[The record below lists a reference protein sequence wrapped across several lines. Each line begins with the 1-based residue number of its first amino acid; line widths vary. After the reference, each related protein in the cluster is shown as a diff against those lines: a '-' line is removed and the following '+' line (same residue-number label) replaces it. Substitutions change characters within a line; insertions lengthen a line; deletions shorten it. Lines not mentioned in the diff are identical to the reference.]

1 MKLNLPRISKKLPKI
16 NIPPPRPLPKPK
28 VDMKILQKSV
38 GYITDIVS
46 VVPFV
51 RPILMATK
59 VGLNVVTKGES
70 GKYLKDDQKSNSGW
84 NMAPGGSLIQR
95 SLNDITKGKS
105 GDWIS
110 KNTIDIPKLSLSV
123 INKNLPPKYNPTK
136 IIPTLLQNNDIK
148 KNTLTRPIEFINK
161 PSLLPFIEQKKY
173 IPPSTI
179 AFRKIPF
186 NDTGKSIGNITKQPI
201 LPPYI
206 PISIEKEIIKPSVI
220 EYKEPTST
228 LANSY
233 KPIQVSIPTLD
244 KFNRIENKVVEI
256 EQKNTNFDMT
266 IPVVTILGICLILYI
281 RK

>member
-38 GYITDIVS
+38 GYITDVIS
-46 VVPFV
+46 AVPFV
-51 RPILMATK
+51 RPIIMGAK
-59 VGLNVVTKGES
+59 VGLNVLTKGES

-123 INKNLPPKYNPTK
+123 INKNLPPKYNATK

-148 KNTLTRPIEFINK
+148 KNTLTRPI
-161 PSLLPFIEQKKY
+161 
-173 IPPSTI
+173 
-179 AFRKIPF
+179 
-186 NDTGKSIGNITKQPI
+186 
-201 LPPYI
+201 
-206 PISIEKEIIKPSVI
+206 
-220 EYKEPTST
+220 
-228 LANSY
+228 
-233 KPIQVSIPTLD
+233 
-244 KFNRIENKVVEI
+244 
-256 EQKNTNFDMT
+256 
-266 IPVVTILGICLILYI
+266 
-281 RK
+281 